1 MTQRW
6 DNYVLNSGDNFLSF
20 WEKYLKDDERNILFI
35 IGIGFDP
42 RSIDCTMSISN
53 IKGKGKKDVISL
65 RYYANQQESTSNYT
79 PPEVQVNVDKL
90 EKLIADGLVSSVTTK
105 GIIIRSEDDK
115 HIASLNATRLF
126 SNATEL
132 SGFSDLVVDISA
144 MPRGIF
150 IPLINKLLSIVDGY
164 NSKSESKINLHVVIT
179 ENVSLDSK
187 IQDLGS
193 ADEATFIHGFT
204 VPEQALTKDQKKVW
218 IPLLGES
225 QTEQFNLIRKSIEP
239 VETCV
244 VLPFPS
250 KSLKR
255 GDLIVDEYKDLLFND
270 NDFEPRNIVY
280 VNESNPFHVYRL
292 ISQTIARYQKSFGLL
307 DGCKVII
314 SALSSKVLSLGAFM
328 AVYEAKKI
336 DQTAGQNVGIKQVE
350 SMGHKIE
357 EKAVKEVSGI
367 LTESI
372 SVHAWLAGVPY
383 IDSGSK

>member
-1 MTQRW
+1 MKQRW
-6 DNYVLNSGDNFLSF
+6 ENYVLNSSETFTSF
-20 WEKYLKDDERNILFI
+20 WQTYLKDRDKQILFI
-35 IGIGFDP
+35 IGVGFDP
-42 RSIDCTMSISN
+42 RSIDRLTEISQLTTSST
-53 IKGKGKKDVISL
+53 KEVIAL
-65 RYYANQQESTSNYT
+65 RYYGNQQEADSDFT
-79 PPEVQVNVDKL
+79 PPEVKLNVDKL
-90 EKLIADGLVSSVTTK
+90 SGLLSQGDISSVK
-105 GIIIRSEDDK
+105 SKHVVLRSDDDK
-115 HIASLNATRLF
+115 HIASINATRLF
-126 SNATEL
+126 TKL
-132 SGFSDLVVDISA
+132 SEIQKFTDIVVDISA

-150 IPLINKLLSIVDGY
+150 IPLINKLLSMIDKH
-164 NSKSESKINLHVVIT
+164 NEDTDRKMNLHVVIT

-193 ADEATFIHGFT
+193 ADEATFIHGFN

-250 KSLKR
+250 KNLKR
-255 GDLIVDEYKDLLFND
+255 GDFIIDEYKDLLFND

-292 ISQTIARYQKSFGLL
+292 ISQTIDRYQKSFGLL

-328 AVYEAKKI
+328 AVYEAKKS
-336 DQTAGQNVGIKQVE
+336 DQPGQNVGIKQVE
-350 SMGHKIE
+350 SMSHKIE
-357 EKAVKEVSGI
+357 EKAVKDVTGI
-367 LTESI
+367 LKESI
-372 SVHAWLAGVPY
+372 SIHAWLAGEPY
-383 IDSGSK
+383 AEFSSK